1 MKQLKSPRLQSGL
14 VLAVSLILLLLL
26 TILAITASTSSSLQ
40 ERMAGNAQESNVA
53 FQASESALANL
64 NTQVRN
70 GSSPA
75 ADSVLALDYPAVANR
90 PARTV
95 RARMQSSSRY
105 AEGGSLDADDGSGV
119 PQVIIY
125 DFTSSATLDPAAT
138 TAAQITDSN
147 TNARHLQ
154 GYRDRIIK

>member
-1 MKQLKSPRLQSGL
+1 MKQLKTPRQQRGV

-53 FQASESALANL
+53 FQASESALATL
-64 NTQVRN
+64 NTQLRN
-70 GSSPA
+70 GETPA
-75 ADSVLALDYPAVANR
+75 ADSVLALTYPT
-90 PARTV
+90 RTI

-105 AEGGSLDADDGSGV
+105 AEGSSLDVDSGSGV

-125 DFTSSATLDPAAT
+125 DFTSSTTLDPTAT

-154 GYRDRIIK
+154 GYRDRIIQ

>member
-1 MKQLKSPRLQSGL
+1 MKQLMTPRQQHGVVL
-14 VLAVSLILLLLL
+14 VVSLILLLLL

-64 NTQVRN
+64 NAQVRN
-70 GSSPA
+70 GDEPA
-75 ADSVLALDYPAVANR
+75 ADSVLALTYPT
-90 PARTV
+90 RTV

-105 AEGGSLDADDGSGV
+105 AEGSSLDIDEGSGV
-119 PQVIIY
+119 PQVVIY
-125 DFTSSATLDPAAT
+125 DFISSATLDSTAT
-138 TAAQITDSN
+138 TAAQIIDSN